1 MKLKQTPGDFRVEEL
16 TAVRPSA
23 GEFAYYQLDK
33 VGWTTP
39 DALQIVCRKWQL
51 SWDALSYGGLKD
63 RHADTTQYL
72 TVYRGPRRDLAE
84 QRMDL
89 IYLGQI
95 PHPYSSRD
103 IAANRFVVT
112 VRHLL
117 PADETALLAAVA
129 DVRSVGLPNYFDD
142 QRFGSVTAD
151 GQFIGR
157 ELAFGR
163 FEVALKLALAAPYAF
178 DRAETK
184 DEKRILTE
192 HWGDWARCK
201 ATLPRGHARSL
212 VTYLADH
219 PTDFRGAIA
228 RLRPELQGMY
238 LSAFQSDLWNRMLA
252 RWLTANLPAADLGG
266 IDLHRGRLPVPIRF
280 RAGSVSDGL
289 DSGMVA
295 PAPEPVSGMHTGS
308 EAGAAGRR
316 TVAHASGSDNLA
328 GRWRD
333 LLLPLPCARLK
344 PDPAADW
351 NAHAE
356 AVLTEEGLTLK
367 ALKVP
372 GLNKPF
378 FSKGDR
384 RACLRPDALAAD
396 PALDDLNPGR
406 RKVTLRFDLPRGC
419 YATMVVKRLTAQN
432 LDAPAADSVSQD
444 PSPPEELA

>member
-51 SWDALSYGGLKD
+51 PWDALGYGGLKD

-72 TVYRGPRRDLAE
+72 SVYHGPRRDLAE

-103 IAANRFVVT
+103 IVANRFIVT

-157 ELAFGR
+157 ELTFGR

-192 HWGDWARCK
+192 HWGDWGRCK

-252 RWLTANLPAADLGG
+252 RWLTANVPAADLGG
-266 IDLHRGRLPVPIRF
+266 IDLHRGRLPVP
-280 RAGSVSDGL
+280 VT
-289 DSGMVA
+289 V
-295 PAPEPVSGMHTGS
+295 PAELLP
-308 EAGAAGRR
+308 
-316 TVAHASGSDNLA
+316 
-328 GRWRD
+328 RWRD
-333 LLLPLPCARLK
+333 LVLPLPCARLK

-356 AVLTEEGLTLK
+356 AVLIEEGLTLK

-396 PALDDLNPGR
+396 PAPDDLNPGR

-432 LDAPAADSVSQD
+432 LDAPAADSVSQQH
-444 PSPPEELA
+444 SPPEDLA

>member
-16 TAVRPSA
+16 TAVRETA
-23 GEFAYYQLDK
+23 GEFAFYRLDK

-51 SWDALSYGGLKD
+51 PWDAISYGGLKD

-89 IYLGQI
+89 VYLGQL

-103 IAANRFVVT
+103 IAANRFAVV
-112 VRHLL
+112 VRHLT
-117 PADETALLAAVA
+117 ADEEAALIAAVA
-129 DVRSVGLPNYFDD
+129 DVRAFGLPNYFDD
-142 QRFGSVTAD
+142 QRFGSVTPD

-157 ELAFGR
+157 ELVFGR
-163 FEVALKLALAAPYAF
+163 FETALKLALAAPYEF
-178 DRAETK
+178 DRAESK

-192 HWGDWARCK
+192 NWGDWPKCK
-201 ATLPRGHARSL
+201 AKLPRSHARSL

-238 LSAFQSDLWNRMLA
+238 LSAFQSELWNRMLA
-252 RWLTANLPAADLGG
+252 RWLTTNLPAADLGG
-266 IDLHRGRLPVPIRF
+266 IDLHRGRLPVPTK
-280 RAGSVSDGL
+280 V
-289 DSGMVA
+289 
-295 PAPEPVSGMHTGS
+295 PA
-308 EAGAAGRR
+308 EA
-316 TVAHASGSDNLA
+316 LP
-328 GRWRD
+328 RWQT
-333 LLLPLPCARLK
+333 LMLPLPCARLK
-344 PDPAADW
+344 PDPTADW

-384 RACLRPDALAAD
+384 VGCLRPEGLSAEAA
-396 PALDDLNPGR
+396 ADDLNPGR

-419 YATMVVKRLTAQN
+419 YATMVVKRLTAAN
-432 LDAPAADSVSQD
+432 I
-444 PSPPEELA
+444 EE